1 MGLSQASLA
10 TKLMAAFGLIALVTI
25 IQAAFIWRS
34 VSFMDE
40 TIFRVS
46 DRFLPQTELIRDF
59 EMTIVRASL
68 ETRHAILMS
77 TEAKREA
84 TLSEMVRLKEEG
96 DRLIER
102 FGANITTERGRELY
116 AEIRRAQQIFW
127 EVAGSGVPLI
137 RAGDTEAVVA
147 LLEDRIIPARNQL
160 LDAVKAQRAWQDELV
175 SRATEGSLKA
185 GAFTERLVIATTA
198 VVVLIGLA
206 MALWFAAYLRRLLG
220 GEPAEAVRAVK
231 AVASGNLTYPVRLR
245 AGDQTSV
252 MAEIAHMQ
260 ERLTQL
266 VLQVRSG
273 VTYVATAADEIATG
287 NADLS
292 IRTEQQ
298 ASSLQDTTSSVRDV
312 RASVHESSTNARSA
326 TQAATVASDFAQKGN
341 EKVSQVV
348 HTMDEIQKSSQRIAE
363 IIQLIDAIAFQTNIL
378 ALNAAVEAA
387 RAGEAG
393 RGFAVVASE
402 VRSLAAKSAEAA
414 RQIKGLISESVG
426 TVNNGHTLVQE
437 AGKSMRDILL
447 QVQTV
452 SDLIAA
458 MAAASQEQSER
469 MDRLSGSIERIDQA
483 TQQNAALV
491 EQSAAATENLR
502 EQANGLSRAI
512 EVFRVR

>member
-96 DRLIER
+96 DR
-102 FGANITTERGRELY
+102 
-116 AEIRRAQQIFW
+116 
-127 EVAGSGVPLI
+127 
-137 RAGDTEAVVA
+137 
-147 LLEDRIIPARNQL
+147 
-160 LDAVKAQRAWQDELV
+160 
-175 SRATEGSLKA
+175 
-185 GAFTERLVIATTA
+185 
-198 VVVLIGLA
+198 
-206 MALWFAAYLRRLLG
+206 LWFAAYLRRLLG

-512 EVFRVR
+512 KVFRVR

>member
-96 DRLIER
+96 DRL
-102 FGANITTERGRELY
+102 
-116 AEIRRAQQIFW
+116 
-127 EVAGSGVPLI
+127 
-137 RAGDTEAVVA
+137 
-147 LLEDRIIPARNQL
+147 
-160 LDAVKAQRAWQDELV
+160 
-175 SRATEGSLKA
+175 
-185 GAFTERLVIATTA
+185 
-198 VVVLIGLA
+198 
-206 MALWFAAYLRRLLG
+206 WFAAYLRLLLG

-252 MAEIAHMQ
+252 MAEIA
-260 ERLTQL
+260 
-266 VLQVRSG
+266 
-273 VTYVATAADEIATG
+273 TG

-298 ASSLQDTTSSVRDV
+298 ASSLQDTTSLVRDV

-387 RAGEAG
+387 
-393 RGFAVVASE
+393 
-402 VRSLAAKSAEAA
+402 
-414 RQIKGLISESVG
+414 
-426 TVNNGHTLVQE
+426 
-437 AGKSMRDILL
+437 
-447 QVQTV
+447 
-452 SDLIAA
+452 
-458 MAAASQEQSER
+458 
-469 MDRLSGSIERIDQA
+469 
-483 TQQNAALV
+483 
-491 EQSAAATENLR
+491 TENLR